1 MFSSQIN
8 SSSNSNFG
16 NVVILIKTEVI
27 RVNKIKLI
35 WSQTNLYNNN
45 KLIFDT
51 ATDATLVEQQ
61 HDVYQLH
68 SCLLKVWRI
77 SLLNT
82 QYG

>member
-1 MFSSQIN
+1 MFSSHIN
-8 SSSNSNFG
+8 SSTNSDFG
-16 NVVILIKTEVI
+16 NVIILIKTEI
-27 RVNKIKLI
+27 IGVNKMKLI
-35 WSQTNLYNNN
+35 WSQTDLYNNN

-51 ATDATLVEQQ
+51 AIDVTLVEQQ

-68 SCLLKVWRI
+68 SCLLKVRRI